1 LPFQALL
8 WAKQQK
14 ERGSVESVH
23 VIMVAYAALGDKDGC
38 LEAFLLFKEFAFRPS
53 ATSIN
58 IMLAA
63 IVYSNDSVFNFRLF
77 SQLHETYFERG
88 ELVEDRFTF
97 TQILL
102 ACQKTGDFKLA
113 TETFN
118 RFLTTNMRIT
128 PLMRDTMKAI
138 LGGKEYNF
146 YYTNLERTHRK
157 RLADVDKDD
166 EELKQRV
173 APAKGNVEAVVTLP
187 AALGGKRVYNYIPK
201 TEPFRNPGKTDIN
214 GRRQSEQ
221 ENRTWVPHSAPPDP
235 ARKTW
240 SPKNAPR

>member
-1 LPFQALL
+1 
-8 WAKQQK
+8 
-14 ERGSVESVH
+14 
-23 VIMVAYAALGDKDGC
+23 MVAYAALGDKDGC

-53 ATSIN
+53 TTAIN
-58 IMLAA
+58 ILLAA

-88 ELVEDRFTF
+88 DLVEDRFTF

-118 RFLTTNMRIT
+118 RFLTTHMRIT

-138 LGGKEYNF
+138 LGEKEYNF

-173 APAKGNVEAVVTLP
+173 APAVGNVEAVVTLP

-201 TEPFRNPGKTDIN
+201 TEPFKNLGQ
-214 GRRQSEQ
+214 RQSEPKS
-221 ENRTWVPHSAPPDP
+221 RTWVPHSGPPDP